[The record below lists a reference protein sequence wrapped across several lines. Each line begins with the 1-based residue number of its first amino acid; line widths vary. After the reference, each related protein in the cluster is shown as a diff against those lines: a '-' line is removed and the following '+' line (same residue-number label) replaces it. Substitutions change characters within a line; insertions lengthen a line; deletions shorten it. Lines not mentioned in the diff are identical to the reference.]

1 MKNPI
6 NLTIERF
13 QENGQDYYV
22 ATSSDIQGL
31 VAEADTI
38 DAVIDIAK
46 DLIPILL
53 ELPTKDRPSAAS
65 HICRNTD
72 KLLLISRQRS
82 AFFSPLPISHFP
94 LPISLHFHTE

>member
-1 MKNPI
+1 KLFYKPYGFPMQNQI

-22 ATSSDIQGL
+22 ATSPDIQGL

-53 ELPTKDRPSAAS
+53 ELETEDQPSSSVTLTTANQF
-65 HICRNTD
+65 HIP
-72 KLLLISRQRS
+72 LLM
-82 AFFSPLPISHFP
+82 
-94 LPISLHFHTE
+94 

>member
-22 ATSSDIQGL
+22 ATSPDIQGL

-53 ELPTKDRPSAAS
+53 ELETEDQPSSSVTLTTANQF
-65 HICRNTD
+65 HIP
-72 KLLLISRQRS
+72 LLIS
-82 AFFSPLPISHFP
+82 
-94 LPISLHFHTE
+94 

>member
-1 MKNPI
+1 MKNSI
-6 NLTIERF
+6 KLTIERF

-53 ELPTKDRPSAAS
+53 ELETEDQPSSSVTLTTANQF
-65 HICRNTD
+65 HIP
-72 KLLLISRQRS
+72 LLIS
-82 AFFSPLPISHFP
+82 
-94 LPISLHFHTE
+94 

>member
-1 MKNPI
+1 MPNPI

-22 ATSSDIQGL
+22 ATSADIQGL

-53 ELPTKDRPSAAS
+53 ELETKDRQSSPIILSTANQFQ
-65 HICRNTD
+65 IP
-72 KLLLISRQRS
+72 LLVS
-82 AFFSPLPISHFP
+82 
-94 LPISLHFHTE
+94 

>member
-1 MKNPI
+1 MQNPI

-53 ELPTKDRPSAAS
+53 ELETEDQPSSSVTLTTANQF
-65 HICRNTD
+65 HIP
-72 KLLLISRQRS
+72 LLIS
-82 AFFSPLPISHFP
+82 
-94 LPISLHFHTE
+94 

>member
-13 QENGQDYYV
+13 QEKGQDYYV
-22 ATSSDIQGL
+22 ATSPDIPGL

-38 DAVIDIAK
+38 DTVIDIAK

-53 ELPTKDRPSAAS
+53 ELETKD
-65 HICRNTD
+65 C
-72 KLLLISRQRS
+72 
-82 AFFSPLPISHFP
+82 
-94 LPISLHFHTE
+94 E

>member
-1 MKNPI
+1 MQNPI

-22 ATSSDIQGL
+22 ATSPDIQGL

-38 DAVIDIAK
+38 DAVVEIAK

-53 ELPTKDRPSAAS
+53 ELETEDQPSSSVTLTTANQF
-65 HICRNTD
+65 HIP
-72 KLLLISRQRS
+72 LLIS
-82 AFFSPLPISHFP
+82 
-94 LPISLHFHTE
+94 

>member
-1 MKNPI
+1 MPNQI

-22 ATSSDIQGL
+22 ATSPDIQGL

-38 DAVIDIAK
+38 DAAIDIAK

-53 ELPTKDRPSAAS
+53 ELE
-65 HICRNTD
+65 TD
-72 KLLLISRQRS
+72 DQQSSSVTLTTANQFQIPQK
-82 AFFSPLPISHFP
+82 
-94 LPISLHFHTE
+94 

>member
-1 MKNPI
+1 MPNQI

-22 ATSSDIQGL
+22 ATSPDIQGL

-53 ELPTKDRPSAAS
+53 EIETNDRQSS
-65 HICRNTD
+65 
-72 KLLLISRQRS
+72 
-82 AFFSPLPISHFP
+82 
-94 LPISLHFHTE
+94 PISLSTANQFQIPLLVL

>member
-1 MKNPI
+1 MQNQI

-22 ATSSDIQGL
+22 ATSPDIQGL

-38 DAVIDIAK
+38 DAGTDIAK

-53 ELPTKDRPSAAS
+53 ELETKE
-65 HICRNTD
+65 C
-72 KLLLISRQRS
+72 
-82 AFFSPLPISHFP
+82 
-94 LPISLHFHTE
+94 E

>member
-1 MKNPI
+1 MQNQI

-22 ATSSDIQGL
+22 ATSPDIQGL
-31 VAEADTI
+31 VTEADTI

-53 ELPTKDRPSAAS
+53 ELETKE
-65 HICRNTD
+65 C
-72 KLLLISRQRS
+72 
-82 AFFSPLPISHFP
+82 
-94 LPISLHFHTE
+94 E

>member
-1 MKNPI
+1 MQNPI
-6 NLTIERF
+6 NLTIECL

-22 ATSSDIQGL
+22 ATSPDIQGL

-53 ELPTKDRPSAAS
+53 ELETEDQPSSSVTLTTANQF
-65 HICRNTD
+65 HIP
-72 KLLLISRQRS
+72 LLIS
-82 AFFSPLPISHFP
+82 
-94 LPISLHFHTE
+94 

>member
-1 MKNPI
+1 MQNPI

-22 ATSSDIQGL
+22 ATSHDIQGL
-31 VAEADTI
+31 IAEADTI

-53 ELPTKDRPSAAS
+53 ELETKDQLV
-65 HICRNTD
+65 IT
-72 KLLLISRQRS
+72 I
-82 AFFSPLPISHFP
+82 
-94 LPISLHFHTE
+94 

>member
-1 MKNPI
+1 MKNSI
-6 NLTIERF
+6 KLTSERF

-53 ELPTKDRPSAAS
+53 ELETEDQPSSSVTLTTANQF
-65 HICRNTD
+65 HIP
-72 KLLLISRQRS
+72 LLIS
-82 AFFSPLPISHFP
+82 
-94 LPISLHFHTE
+94 